1 MSEDS
6 TRRPQ
11 SSPEDIQNV
20 LNGGIPMD
28 RWKEGLL
35 FDGIEPTPGLKSA
48 ANWFPKTEKLGPDEI
63 RIIFMGTSPSI
74 RPGQMNTSV
83 FVQLGNGENFVFD
96 LGEGSI
102 ANYLASGFAL
112 NELDKIFITHLHV
125 DHFGSLPYLY
135 MFGGWAGR
143 WHKPLRIF
151 GPSGRTPE
159 YGTAKMVEGMQM
171 MLGWHMDAFD
181 LFPNGQGWDVEVNE
195 FDFRDNGGVIYDEG
209 GVEVIHWQR
218 SHGKDGASGYRL
230 NWNGMSV
237 VWTGDGRP
245 SHLDEKYAAGSDV
258 YITETQAELISISSG
273 VQGVPP
279 FLGRYTIDTHHTPG
293 YAAGYLMNQVKP
305 RLGMVTHMQF
315 DAYQNEETV
324 AEIRHHW
331 KGPFHFGAPDG
342 VVVNVTKD
350 KIWVREG
357 IIPDYPNNR
366 SPQFDFDDGQLVVP
380 LPRNKREDIQE
391 PFVRE
396 QEIDPDEYY
405 PEGYKPILLE
415 DWPVDSDLVVDLE
428 TLPDSLEASMGE
440 TWRDRKAYH
449 EYIAS
454 KENEADD
461 EAADD

>member
-1 MSEDS
+1 MSEGT

-11 SSPEDIQNV
+11 SSPEDIQNA
-20 LNGGIPMD
+20 LYGGIPME

-35 FDGIEPTPGLKSA
+35 FDGIAPTPGLKSA
-48 ANWFPKTEKLGPDEI
+48 ANWFPRTEKLGPDEM
-63 RIIFMGTSPSI
+63 RIIFMGTAPMI

-83 FVQLGNGENFVFD
+83 FVQLGNGDNFIFD
-96 LGEGSI
+96 LGEGAI
-102 ANYLASGFAL
+102 ANYVASGFAL
-112 NELDKIFITHLHV
+112 NELDKVFITHLHV

-135 MFGGWAGR
+135 MFGGWSGR
-143 WHKPLRIF
+143 WHKKLRVF

-181 LFPNGQGWDVEVNE
+181 VFPNGQGWDIEVNE

-209 GVEVIHWQR
+209 GVQVTHWQR
-218 SHGKDGASGYRL
+218 SHAKDGASGYRL
-230 NWNGMSV
+230 DWNGLSMA
-237 VWTGDGRP
+237 WTGDGRP
-245 SHLDEKYAAGSDV
+245 SHLDKKYAGGVDV
-258 YITETQAELISISSG
+258 YITETQAELVSISSG

-293 YAAGYLMNQVKP
+293 YAAGYLMNEVQP
-305 RLGMVTHMQF
+305 RLGMTTHMEF
-315 DAYQNEETV
+315 DAYQNEEVV
-324 AEIRHHW
+324 AEIREHW
-331 KGPFHFGAPDG
+331 SGPFHFGAPDG

-357 IIPDYPNNR
+357 IIPEYPNLR

-396 QEIDPDEYY
+396 QEIEPDEYY
-405 PEGYKPILLE
+405 PEGYKPMLLE
-415 DWPVDSDLVVDLE
+415 DWPVESDLVVDIE
-428 TLPDSLEASMGE
+428 TLPDTLKESMGE
-440 TWRDRKAYH
+440 AWRDRKAYQ
-449 EYIAS
+449 EYIAN
-454 KENEADD
+454 KENDSGEGITGD
-461 EAADD
+461 